1 MFKQRLLTALVLLP
15 LVLGSIYYASPWMLA
30 GILLLLVVALGWE
43 WNKLIPL
50 NRLDHNVAFI
60 LGLLIMVGCSR
71 HWPGFWLKLDL
82 AVWGCVLFAVMTYPA
97 SQRYWGY
104 PVVVGGVGLLF
115 LSLFC
120 NVFVDLYHVEHGQN
134 LIVYVL
140 FLIWAT
146 DTGAYLVGK
155 QFGHFKLIPSVSPG
169 KTIEGSIGG
178 VLLAL
183 LVATIGYFIFEP
195 SSVAMW
201 FLVALL
207 TVLIAML
214 GDLLIS
220 MLKRRSHLKDSGHI
234 LPGHG
239 GILDRLDSSLAALP
253 LFYYALSFLE
263 LGR

>member
-15 LVLGSIYYASPWMLA
+15 LVLGSIYYAPLWVLA
-30 GILLLLVVALGWE
+30 GILLLLVAAIGWE
-43 WNKLIPL
+43 WNKLIPFAQL
-50 NRLDHNVAFI
+50 ERKLAFI
-60 LGLLIMVGCSR
+60 LVLLVMIGCSR
-71 HWPGFWLKLDL
+71 YGSRLWLQVDL
-82 AVWGCVLFAVMTYPA
+82 AIWVCVLFAVIAYPA

-104 PVVVGGVGLLF
+104 PAVVGGVGLLF
-115 LSLFC
+115 LSQFC

-155 QFGHFKLIPSVSPG
+155 RFGHFKLIPNVSPG
-169 KTIEGSIGG
+169 KTVEGSIGG

-183 LVATIGYFIFEP
+183 LVATIGYFVFEP
-195 SSVAMW
+195 SSTAMW

-207 TVLIAML
+207 TVLISML

>member
-1 MFKQRLLTALVLLP
+1 MFKQRLLTALVLIP
-15 LVLGSIYYASPWMLA
+15 LVLGSLYYAPPWMLA
-30 GILLLLVVALGWE
+30 GILLVLVVALGWE
-43 WNKLIPL
+43 WNKLIPFEQL
-50 NRLDHNVAFI
+50 GHQLAFI
-60 LGLLIMVGCSR
+60 AVLLTVIGCCRYWSG
-71 HWPGFWLKLDL
+71 PWLQIDL
-82 AVWGCVLFAVMTYPA
+82 AIWACVLFAVIGYPA

-104 PVVVGGVGLLF
+104 PVVVAGVGLLF
-115 LSLFC
+115 LSMFC
-120 NVFVDLYHVEHGQN
+120 NVLVDLYYAEHGQN
-134 LIVYVL
+134 LILYVL
-140 FLIWAT
+140 FLVWAT

-155 QFGHFKLIPSVSPG
+155 RFGRLKLIPRVSPG
-169 KTIEGSIGG
+169 KTVEGSIGG
-178 VLLAL
+178 IFLAL
-183 LVATIGYFIFEP
+183 LVAVIGYFIFAP
-195 SSVAMW
+195 TSTAMW

-263 LGR
+263 FGR